1 MVVKNCL
8 SVLIKI
14 FFTFSPKGEY
24 GNINI
29 HYQKHFPSIFDALKS
44 IKIPFKINICVD
56 KLWKKQR
63 KSIIII
69 NFPPIKSTRVN
80 KQNFFRLF
88 SIHTNYGDQ

>member
-24 GNINI
+24 GNINFR
-29 HYQKHFPSIFDALKS
+29 YTKTSIFAALKS